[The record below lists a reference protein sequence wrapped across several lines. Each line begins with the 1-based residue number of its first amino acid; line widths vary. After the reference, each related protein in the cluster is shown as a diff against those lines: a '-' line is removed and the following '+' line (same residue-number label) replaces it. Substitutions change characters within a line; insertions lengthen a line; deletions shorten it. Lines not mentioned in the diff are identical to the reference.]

1 MPLHFQE
8 GKAVERLVPA
18 STKTVKVMGPQSVPD
33 ATLHDVLAHLA
44 RQGAFAALPSTAT
57 ETAEGGRPTP
67 PGKTIAGPSAPFSVD
82 LWQALAHLGDGAWLA
97 GHEGFD
103 RDDAANARRWIERFL
118 RGLAVPARADGRP
131 SGVADAVSAKA
142 G

>member
-8 GKAVERLVPA
+8 GKAVEKLVPA
-18 STKTVKVMGPQSVPD
+18 STKTVKVMGPQAVPE

-44 RQGAFAALPSTAT
+44 AQGAFSAA
-57 ETAEGGRPTP
+57 
-67 PGKTIAGPSAPFSVD
+67 AGPLPAMSAD

-97 GHEGFD
+97 GLEGFD
-103 RDDAANARRWIERFL
+103 RDAPANARRWIERYL
-118 RGLAVPARADGRP
+118 RGLAVPARGDASGAGR
-131 SGVADAVSAKA
+131 A